1 MAKIE
6 LVIIEDEFFAANHL
20 RELLGTLGY
29 HVKGIFYSGE
39 DFLQKTD
46 WRFDAAIVDIFLSEK
61 LSGLDVAAK
70 LKERHK
76 PFIFLTANQDAQTL
90 KAAARQAPRAYI
102 TKPFRQSDVQAAL
115 EIIANSLAPKLQVKV
130 SRGSEDLHPADILFI
145 RSDGVYTEIVT
156 LNETL
161 VQRKLL
167 KDIAQELPS
176 TFIRVHR
183 SYIVNSDYIEQRSP
197 ATLIVRGNEIPIS
210 RSFRKNLD

>member
-1 MAKIE
+1 MPTPAQRTAR
-6 LVIIEDEFFAANHL
+6 AAL
-20 RELLGTLGY
+20 
-29 HVKGIFYSGE
+29 
-39 DFLQKTD
+39 
-46 WRFDAAIVDIFLSEK
+46 DAARPAVAR
-61 LSGLDVAAK
+61 LDA
-70 LKERHK
+70 
-76 PFIFLTANQDAQTL
+76 
-90 KAAARQAPRAYI
+90 
-102 TKPFRQSDVQAAL
+102 
-115 EIIANSLAPKLQVKV
+115 

-167 KDIAQELPS
+167 KDIAQELPAS
-176 TFIRVHR
+176 FIRVHR